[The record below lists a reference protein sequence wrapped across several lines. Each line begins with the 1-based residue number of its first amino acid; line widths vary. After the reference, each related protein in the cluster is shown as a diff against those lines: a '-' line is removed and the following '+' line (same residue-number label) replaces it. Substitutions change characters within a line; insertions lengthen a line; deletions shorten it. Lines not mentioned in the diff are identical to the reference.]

1 MLLEYYAEIYISCFS
16 VVLRKH
22 QTLGYQQ
29 FYTQANVYTLLL
41 RTLLFWKHNSTAS
54 NGMQVLKYEQF
65 QLDHNPKY
73 TWL

>member
-29 FYTQANVYTLLL
+29 FYTQANVYS
-41 RTLLFWKHNSTAS
+41 K
-54 NGMQVLKYEQF
+54 
-65 QLDHNPKY
+65 
-73 TWL
+73 